1 MTAYRRETLFWAA
14 FTLGAFALLPWERVG
29 KTFLAWSWSA
39 TGLALAPTAWSLV
52 SAGLAAALAIAVGAR
67 GQGTRRA
74 GVALLAVSL
83 VGAMAALYRFV
94 AAGRAF
100 GLGGLACLLGLLTL
114 VGIGLAQAG
123 CVRGGAFVAAA
134 ILWTA
139 GLIAIFILFPLLS
152 MLKASVIIQGHLT
165 TAGLRRYLT
174 SPIFL
179 LLRHPELPTDPIR
192 WGIGLGSTVGAAV
205 LTAVGL
211 ARGRWA
217 RALAWGIG
225 LGGAAGALTML
236 ALGLGALRNS
246 LFLAVSVGLISTG
259 LGFIFALLESR
270 STLWTRRLLAPFSI
284 LPIITPA
291 FVLGLAMIYMF
302 GRRGFVTHTL
312 LGLSTNLFFGPLGV
326 GVAQVLAFTPIAYL
340 VLVGVI
346 HSLDVS
352 LEEAAR
358 TLRADRWTLFRTILW
373 PLMRPGLANAILLV
387 MIESLADFGNPLLLG
402 GGVPFLPTEIFYAIE
417 GRFDQQEAAVYGLV
431 LLVIT
436 LTIFVLQRY
445 WLGRRS
451 YVTVTGKPSGG
462 RPTPL
467 PLATD
472 VVLTGVFL
480 LFTAVAALLYGSIL
494 FGSFVKLW
502 GIDNTFTLQNYQD
515 LMSHGVP
522 VLLDT
527 MRLSLLAAFPSAV
540 LGFLVAYLTLRHR
553 FVGRTAL
560 EFSAMLSYAIPGTV
574 MGIGYIL
581 AFNAGAL
588 QLTGT
593 ALIIVLAFVFRG
605 MPVGIRS
612 GVAALTQLDPSL
624 EEASSTLKAGTATTL
639 RRVVLPLVR
648 SAIITGFIYS
658 FVRAMTAVSQVI
670 FLVSPGHDLVTV
682 LILSWVGYGTI
693 GRGAAL
699 STLLIVVL
707 AACILPAQWLARRRT
722 IGVTAG
728 A

>member
-1 MTAYRRETLFWAA
+1 
-14 FTLGAFALLPWERVG
+14 
-29 KTFLAWSWSA
+29 
-39 TGLALAPTAWSLV
+39 LV
-52 SAGLAAALAIAVGAR
+52 
-67 GQGTRRA
+67 
-74 GVALLAVSL
+74 
-83 VGAMAALYRFV
+83 
-94 AAGRAF
+94 
-100 GLGGLACLLGLLTL
+100 
-114 VGIGLAQAG
+114 
-123 CVRGGAFVAAA
+123 
-134 ILWTA
+134 
-139 GLIAIFILFPLLS
+139 
-152 MLKASVIIQGHLT
+152 
-165 TAGLRRYLT
+165 
-174 SPIFL
+174 
-179 LLRHPELPTDPIR
+179 
-192 WGIGLGSTVGAAV
+192 WGIGLGM
-205 LTAVGL
+205 
-211 ARGRWA
+211 
-217 RALAWGIG
+217 
-225 LGGAAGALTML
+225 AAGLLTML

-259 LGFIFALLESR
+259 LGFVFALLESR

-302 GRRGFVTHTL
+302 GRRGFITHTL
-312 LGLSTNLFFGPLGV
+312 LGLSTNVFFGPLGV

-358 TLRADRWTLFRTILW
+358 TLRASRWTLFRTILW

-417 GRFDQQEAAVYGLV
+417 GRFDQHEAAVYGLV

-436 LTIFVLQRY
+436 LTIFFLQRY

-462 RPTPL
+462 HPTPL
-467 PLATD
+467 PLAAD
-472 VVLTGVFL
+472 LVLTGVFL

-515 LMSHGVP
+515 LLSHGVP
-522 VLLDT
+522 VLFDT
-527 MRLSLLAAFPSAV
+527 MRLSLLAAIPSAV
-540 LGFLVAYLTLRHR
+540 LGFVVAYLTLRHR
-553 FVGRTAL
+553 FIGRTAL

-593 ALIIVLAFVFRG
+593 GLIIILAFIFRG

-722 IGVTAG
+722 IAVTAG